1 MKLAFTGHRPQSL
14 PFKFDS
20 DAFHRLEASLWQ
32 EICARVDA
40 GYDTFYCG
48 AARGMDIVC
57 GEIILALK
65 TADHPALRLIC
76 AIPFKEQ
83 ARGWGDLWRAYYN
96 DLLRGADEIVQL
108 CDHYQPDCY
117 HIRNRYM
124 VDHCDAL
131 LAVYD
136 GKGKGGTAYTVNYA
150 QKHGKQ
156 VVILDPYQFIGQ

>member
-1 MKLAFTGHRPQSL
+1 MKLAFSGHRPESL
-14 PFKFDS
+14 PFKFNS
-20 DAFHRLEASLWQ
+20 GAYYQLEVSLWR
-32 EICARVDA
+32 EIGARVDA

-48 AARGMDIVC
+48 AARGIDIVC

-65 TADHPALRLIC
+65 MTDYPDLKLVC

-83 ARGWGDLWRAYYN
+83 ARGWSDLWKLHYY
-96 DLLRGADEIVQL
+96 DLLRGADRIVQL

-124 VDHCDAL
+124 VDNCDAL

-150 QKHGKQ
+150 RKQGKEVMVINPS
-156 VVILDPYQFIGQ
+156 VVTE